1 MQKKNPIV
9 LLVIV
14 FSALLLLGT
23 ILISVGPRHDAETI
37 ADAKKSGVLAA
48 ENVNISFEGVSAKLA
63 LRQVCESDLVKK
75 GDILMV
81 LEDTN
86 NNLSIAS
93 VKAQT
98 QQNIA
103 QLQSAQ
109 ANLDR
114 SRKEFRRASSLIKT
128 GAVSQSTFD
137 NAKNDFLAA
146 SATVEE
152 LQAVRQSLDVSL
164 QQLEVERDR
173 LTLRAPEDGKILS
186 LTYEV
191 GEIVTP
197 SSPAVVLESYR
208 RYFDIY
214 VSEAHVM
221 NFQPGTRVVGYVP
234 ALNQTVEGI
243 VRFAQAAPT
252 FADLRM
258 TREHGTADLTSFQVR
273 IDVNDPKVLTGM
285 TIEVDHD

>member
-1 MQKKNPIV
+1 MQKKIPIV
-9 LLVIV
+9 LLVSV
-14 FSALLLLGT
+14 FASLLVLGA
-23 ILISVGPRHDAETI
+23 ILISIGPRHDAKTI
-37 ADAKKSGVLAA
+37 ADAKKSGVLTA
-48 ENVNISFEGVSAKLA
+48 ENVNIAFEGVSAKLA
-63 LRQVCESDLVKK
+63 QRQVRESDLVKK

-86 NNLSIAS
+86 NNLSITS
-93 VKAQT
+93 VKAQI

-103 QLQSAQ
+103 QLQSAK

-114 SRKEFRRASSLIKT
+114 SQKEFQRASALIKT

-137 NAKNDFLAA
+137 SAKNEFLAS
-146 SATVEE
+146 SATVKE
-152 LQAVRQSLDVSL
+152 LQAARQSLDVSL

-173 LTLRAPEDGKILS
+173 LTLRAPEDGKILT

-191 GEIVTP
+191 GEIVP
-197 SSPAVVLESYR
+197 AGSPAVVLESSR

-214 VSEAHVM
+214 ISEAHVM

-234 ALNQTVEGI
+234 ALNQNVEGI

-273 IDVNDPKVLTGM
+273 IDVHDPKVLTGM